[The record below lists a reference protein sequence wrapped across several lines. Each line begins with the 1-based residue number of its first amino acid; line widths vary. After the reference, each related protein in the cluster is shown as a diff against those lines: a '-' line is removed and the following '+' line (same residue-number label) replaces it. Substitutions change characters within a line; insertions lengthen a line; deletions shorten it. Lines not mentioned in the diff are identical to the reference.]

1 MRSAFWRTFRL
12 VLTKDER
19 PMPSYEDTETTA
31 TQIAAQRASVK
42 SRIRAISVAAKP
54 TAVAR
59 FFFLAAGPL
68 CAGHTKC

>member
-1 MRSAFWRTFRL
+1 
-12 VLTKDER
+12 
-19 PMPSYEDTETTA
+19 MPSYEDTETTA